1 MIRNYRNLT
10 VRVMDRGSGK
20 TAWWSNGEALSL
32 EVAKLID
39 RKPDEEWLVIYHE
52 GVNGGAI
59 PDQIMGLLSSDPSRV
74 RFLNWGKHQ
83 GTNEFRLIRNVIIA
97 GLNNHQQIDYEMKA
111 RHYSQVP
118 NDQDVPKTLVD
129 DMQAG
134 EHKHHI
140 LQALC
145 RSALRQGSGLECG
158 PCNAYI
164 IAPERSGVRKL
175 LPQVFP
181 GCKVG
186 TWKPTKQ
193 KAKGKVQEA
202 LTYVQMYFEDYPDG
216 VLLLKELRSVIGY
229 NNAFNFNN
237 RIRNRDIF
245 KAGLEKLGVEEVIY
259 GKGRHYNAL
268 CKQDSD
274 CNPFADDEDDW
285 DF

>member
-1 MIRNYRNLT
+1 
-10 VRVMDRGSGK
+10 
-20 TAWWSNGEALSL
+20 
-32 EVAKLID
+32 
-39 RKPDEEWLVIYHE
+39 
-52 GVNGGAI
+52 
-59 PDQIMGLLSSDPSRV
+59 
-74 RFLNWGKHQ
+74 
-83 GTNEFRLIRNVIIA
+83 
-97 GLNNHQQIDYEMKA
+97 
-111 RHYSQVP
+111 
-118 NDQDVPKTLVD
+118 
-129 DMQAG
+129 MQAG

-164 IAPERSGVRKL
+164 IAPKSSGVRKL

-202 LTYVQMYFEDYPDG
+202 LAYIQKYFEDYPDG
-216 VLLLKELRSVIGY
+216 VLLLRELRSALDY
-229 NNAFNFNN
+229 EDTSNF
-237 RIRNRDIF
+237 RNRVRQHDSF
-245 KAGLEKLGVEEVIY
+245 VAGLEKLGVEEFIQ
-259 GKGRHYNAL
+259 GNGRHYNAL
-268 CKQDSD
+268 RKQDSD